1 MAVGIIQAF
10 DFEIRKPNAAQ
21 VAMQRVAATRPG
33 AWFFAKTLDRVDT
46 ALLRLSN
53 GQVTLP
59 GALAGLPVL
68 TVTTTG
74 ARTGQRRT
82 APLVGVPAGDDI
94 AVIGTSFGQP
104 RTPGWYHNMRANPQ
118 VEVTYRNRTVRAV
131 AREAGDEERQAI
143 WDRASTIYAGY
154 QAYASRIKNR
164 DIHIMILGTEE
175 LR

>member
-1 MAVGIIQAF
+1 MGITQAF
-10 DFEIRKPNAAQ
+10 DYKVREPNAAQ
-21 VAMQRVAATRPG
+21 VAMQHVSSTRAG
-33 AWFFAKTLDRVDT
+33 AWFFAKTLDHIDR
-46 ALLRLSN
+46 ALLRLSG

-59 GALAGLPVL
+59 GLLAGLPVL

-82 APLVGVPAGDDI
+82 APLLGVPAGDDI
-94 AVIGTSFGQP
+94 AVIGTRFGQP
-104 RTPGWYHNMRANPQ
+104 RTPGWYHNMRANPK
-118 VEVTYRNRTVRAV
+118 VEVTYRNRTVKAI

-143 WDRASTIYAGY
+143 WDQAGTIYAGY

-164 DIHIMILGTEE
+164 EIHIMILGTEE